1 MRLLEAKGPL
11 PLLRLEPVHLP
22 CSLAQTWS
30 PLLERWEK
38 RADGAGMAAAK
49 FVHRIRVDSAEAVD
63 ESVA

>member
-11 PLLRLEPVHLP
+11 ALLRLEPIHLP

-30 PLLERWEK
+30 PLLKRWEK
-38 RADGAGMAAAK
+38 RADDAGMTAAK
-49 FVHRIRVDSAEAVD
+49 LVHRIRLDSAEAVD